1 MKLKEFKEDLGQGAS
16 LDMVLI
22 PAGKF
27 LMGSPA
33 SEFGRNDNETQHE
46 VRLTKPFYM
55 GKYEVT
61 QEQWKAV
68 MGTGFLWGLLQKLGH
83 RRQDWEA
90 LLGTR
95 FLWFGGN
102 PSRIKGAKLPVTDVS
117 WEDCQYFIKKL
128 NSKTDGGYRLP
139 TEAEWE
145 YACRAST
152 TSAYSI
158 GNRLTKND
166 ANYGGGTLG
175 GTMTVGSYKPNAF
188 GLYDMHSNVWE
199 WCNDWHG
206 SLQDGTV
213 WNPNGTTAGEYRV
226 IRGGAFNS
234 VGSETRSSFRGGIMP
249 TVREDS
255 IGFRL
260 ARTQ

>member
-1 MKLKEFKEDLGQGAS
+1 
-16 LDMVLI
+16 
-22 PAGKF
+22 
-27 LMGSPA
+27 
-33 SEFGRNDNETQHE
+33 
-46 VRLTKPFYM
+46 M

-61 QEQWKAV
+61 QEQWEAV

-102 PSRIKGAKLPVTDVS
+102 PNRIKGAKLPVTDVA

-166 ANYGGGTLG
+166 ANYYGGGTLG
-175 GTMTVGSYKPNAF
+175 GTMTVGSYTPNAF
-188 GLYDMHSNVWE
+188 GLYDMHGNVWE

-206 SLQDGTV
+206 SLQDVTV
-213 WNPNGTTAGEYRV
+213 TNPNGATAGEYRV
-226 IRGGAFNS
+226 MRGGAFIS
-234 VGSETRSSFRGGIMP
+234 AGSETRSSFRGGIMP
-249 TVREDS
+249 TAREDS
-255 IGFRL
+255 VGFRL